1 MREYYFNLSPQNIS
15 SLLDTYASSSGP
27 VNASDPKFE
36 TDGYG
41 PATAVNVSQV
51 GTGQQQRAYV

>member
-1 MREYYFNLSPQNIS
+1 MREYYFNLSPTNIT
-15 SLLDTYASSSGP
+15 SLLEAYPSSSGP
-27 VNASDPKFE
+27 VNTSDAKFE
-36 TDGYG
+36 TDGFG